1 MHNGT
6 WNKVNARCWE
16 IRGKTLGE
24 LLEVFGLEFPNINRN
39 LGIIGYGHIG
49 SQLSV
54 LSEAMGMKVIYY
66 DVVPLMALG
75 SAKQVT
81 TLRDLLQQSDFVTL
95 HVPELPETKNMIG
108 AEELSYMKKGSYLI
122 NASRGSVVDIPALM

>member
-1 MHNGT
+1 
-6 WNKVNARCWE
+6 
-16 IRGKTLGE
+16 
-24 LLEVFGLEFPNINRN
+24 
-39 LGIIGYGHIG
+39 
-49 SQLSV
+49 
-54 LSEAMGMKVIYY
+54 MKVIYF

-81 TLRDLLQQSDFVTL
+81 TLKGLLQQSDFVTL

-108 AEELSYMKKGSYLI
+108 VEELSYMKKGSYLI